1 MSRSKFKIIAGLG
14 NPGDKYAQT
23 RHNIGFAVVDAI
35 ADQSNLTIDQA
46 KFDSLYVKT
55 RLKDT
60 DLFLI
65 KPMSYMNRSGM
76 PLFRFA
82 SYFKVDME
90 DIIVVHDD
98 MDLAFGQIKLGKSR
112 GHGGHNGVR
121 SIIESFGR
129 KDCIRVRL
137 GVGHPKGQKAVTSHV
152 LGGFAPDEKICI
164 DKAIDTASQACMAI
178 LENGLTRAMNTF
190 NTRS

>member
-90 DIIVVHDD
+90 DIVGGKGTELELVLLSQIVAQF
-98 MDLAFGQIKLGKSR
+98 DLVIP
-112 GHGGHNGVR
+112 
-121 SIIESFGR
+121 ESWESG
-129 KDCIRVRL
+129 DPL
-137 GVGHPKGQKAVTSHV
+137 
-152 LGGFAPDEKICI
+152 
-164 DKAIDTASQACMAI
+164 
-178 LENGLTRAMNTF
+178 
-190 NTRS
+190 